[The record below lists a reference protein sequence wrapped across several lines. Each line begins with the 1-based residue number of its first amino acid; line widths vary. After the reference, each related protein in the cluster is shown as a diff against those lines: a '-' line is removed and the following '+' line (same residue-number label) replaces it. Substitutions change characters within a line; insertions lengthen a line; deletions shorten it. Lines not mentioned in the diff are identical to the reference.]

1 MKSELFSYEKN
12 VQKDILNY
20 DKIVYN
26 IPGIRTEL
34 LGDVKESGRH
44 WKLNE
49 EALDRTIWRT
59 VLWRGYGLVVR

>member
-44 WKLNE
+44 
-49 EALDRTIWRT
+49 
-59 VLWRGYGLVVR
+59 